1 MVSLIERVRVRM
13 ALGFSVTTVGAK
25 RQSHCAFKILKR
37 NNVSLGVCSQSNC
50 HLFVMVE

>member
-13 ALGFSVTTVGAK
+13 ALGFSAATVGAK

-37 NNVSLGVCSQSNC
+37 NNV
-50 HLFVMVE
+50 